1 METILLDS
9 VTFDKKKI
17 IEYYYILFVEEA
29 GWQGMQ
35 QV

>member
-1 METILLDS
+1 METILDS
-9 VTFDKKKI
+9 VTFDKI